1 MLEGGGLRK
10 LKQGCDA
17 WETALTE
24 WLDGNIISEES
35 RRYVSNFISIHRLRP
50 GGEDEDGLA
59 NPDDMV
65 QDEAVYVTKDML
77 DQVLETR
84 IGGKTSRGDDLDL
97 MGDSHHMNSSEAVSL
112 GRDIWSKTDP
122 EAGDFTL
129 PKFSFDEEKVKA
141 SLQSAKS
148 SRSKENKFAA
158 RTTAQ
163 TRAEREAAVATR
175 KQATKEDVQEWLV
188 SLKARARDD
197 GRPFVNEKQFAAVAK
212 VAERVMAELPNRKG
226 CAPKA
231 SAPHGILYII
241 YMIYAIFYSVMVIGY
256 RLSYIY
262 IEIWMNCYLATL
274 VNVIYL

>member
-1 MLEGGGLRK
+1 MCIVGEGGCLQK

-24 WLDGNIISEES
+24 WLDGNIMSEES

-50 GGEDEDGLA
+50 GGEDEDGTA

-77 DQVLETR
+77 PEVLETR
-84 IGGKTSRGDDLDL
+84 IGGKASRGDDLDL
-97 MGDSHHMNSSEAVSL
+97 MGDSHHMNSSEAVRL
-112 GRDIWSKTDP
+112 GRDIWSRTYP
-122 EAGDFTL
+122 EAGDATL

-141 SLQSAKS
+141 SLQSAKN

-163 TRAEREAAVATR
+163 TRAEREAAVAAR
-175 KQATKEDVQEWLV
+175 KQATREDVQEWLV
-188 SLKARARDD
+188 SLKARAHDD
-197 GRPFVNEKQFAAVAK
+197 GRLFLNERQFEAVAK

-226 CAPKA
+226 CVPKA
-231 SAPHGILYII
+231 SAPHGILYFIWYILYII
-241 YMIYAIFYSVMVIGY
+241 
-256 RLSYIY
+256 
-262 IEIWMNCYLATL
+262 
-274 VNVIYL
+274 

>member
-1 MLEGGGLRK
+1 MISVMYICLCIVEEGGGLQK
-10 LKQGCDA
+10 LKRGCDA

-112 GRDIWSKTDP
+112 GRDIWSMTDP
-122 EAGDFTL
+122 EAGDFSL
-129 PKFSFDEEKVKA
+129 PKVCFDEEKVKA
-141 SLQSAKS
+141 SLQSARD
-148 SRSKENKFAA
+148 SRCKETKFAA
-158 RTTAQ
+158 HSTAQ
-163 TRAEREAAVATR
+163 SRAEREAAVADR
-175 KQATKEDVQEWLV
+175 QQATREDVQEWLN
-188 SLKARARDD
+188 SLKARPRED
-197 GRPFVNEKQFAAVAK
+197 GRTFVNDKQFEAIAK
-212 VAERVMAELPNRKG
+212 VAERVMEELPNRKG

-231 SAPHGILYII
+231 SALHGMLHIIHHILYNDV
-241 YMIYAIFYSVMVIGY
+241 YIGY
-256 RLSYIY
+256 MLVYTYIY
-262 IEIWMNCYLATL
+262 IWTYG
-274 VNVIYL
+274 